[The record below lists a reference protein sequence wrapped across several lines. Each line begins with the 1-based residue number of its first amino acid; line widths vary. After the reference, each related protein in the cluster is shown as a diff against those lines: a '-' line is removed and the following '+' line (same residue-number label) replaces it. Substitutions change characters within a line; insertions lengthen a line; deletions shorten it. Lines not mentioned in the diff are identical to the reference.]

1 MDKNPAFIDRKKP
14 YLYSEN
20 FPAEE
25 KLNIYNYYNSSNL
38 NTLEDKSCSGKSSI
52 SNTLSS
58 IFNFRLKI
66 LKEPIDEINDEIRLR
81 QVLNNSLIQEITV
94 KLKHIK
100 FLLRDLDNWTMG
112 YNESIENRRL
122 ELQREILAL
131 EKEIRSEKVRFW
143 EDMVSLVNK
152 RIDYLIEYRT
162 IKSIS
167 ELL

>member
-1 MDKNPAFIDRKKP
+1 MEENSVFDGKKRP
-14 YLYSEN
+14 DSYSEN
-20 FPAEE
+20 FPAGK
-25 KLNIYNYYNSSNL
+25 KLNIYNYYNTSYL
-38 NTLEDKSCSGKSSI
+38 NTLEDKFCSGKTSI
-52 SNTLSS
+52 SKTLSG
-58 IFNFRLKI
+58 IFNLRLKI

-94 KLKHIK
+94 KLKHIN